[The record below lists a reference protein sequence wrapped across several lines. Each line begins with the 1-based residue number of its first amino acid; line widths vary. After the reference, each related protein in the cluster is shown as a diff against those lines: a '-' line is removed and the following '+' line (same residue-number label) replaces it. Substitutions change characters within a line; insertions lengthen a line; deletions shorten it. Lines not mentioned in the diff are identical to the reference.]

1 MSRAQQFPVDAKA
14 FLQAL
19 GARMGPDERLIT
31 CGFPGDPG
39 DAVPANWRPRPWGP
53 KSSGWGFPTG
63 WNGYVTVGAFG
74 RAEDGSW
81 RRRAGCYMGGL
92 ALMVDDVGTKVSRA
106 VVERLAPSAIVTT
119 SPGNEQWWYFLEE
132 PERDAAR
139 FDALIR
145 AFIAGPLRGQDP
157 GMASVTRVGRLPS
170 FNNGKR
176 AYGGKFETVLETLNE
191 KRFTIEQ
198 LVEEFN
204 LELIGRRASL
214 PRIVPEDGETRI
226 ESHFA
231 VRKFLAQANML
242 KRPDPNRA
250 GWTEITCPWVQGH
263 TGAVD
268 NGAAIREP
276 HEENGFHGAF
286 MCHHGSCAGRGWREL
301 TEWVAEEAA
310 EMLEQIDGKATDELF
325 NSGAEE

>member
-1 MSRAQQFPVDAKA
+1 MSRAMQFPADARA
-14 FLQAL
+14 FLAAL

-39 DAVPANWRPRPWGP
+39 DATPSHWKPRPWGP
-53 KSSGWGFPTG
+53 KSSGWGFPTS

-92 ALMVDDVGTKVSRA
+92 ALMVDDVGTKVPRA
-106 VVERLAPSAIVTT
+106 AVQSLQPSAIVTT
-119 SPGNEQWWYFLEE
+119 SPGNEQWWYFLNE
-132 PERDAAR
+132 PERDAGR

-145 AFIAGPLRGQDP
+145 AFIAGPLGGKDP

-170 FNNGKR
+170 FNNGK
-176 AYGGKFETVLETLNE
+176 ASYGGTFETVLETLNE
-191 KRFTIEQ
+191 RRFSIEE
-198 LVEEFN
+198 LVEEFC
-204 LELIGRRASL
+204 LELVGRRGSL
-214 PRIVPEDGETRI
+214 PRIVPEDGEARI
-226 ESHFA
+226 ANFYEIKS
-231 VRKFLAQANML
+231 FLSSAGML
-242 KRPDPNRA
+242 KRDSPDRD
-250 GWTEITCPWVQGH
+250 GWTEMTCPWVEGH

-276 HEENGFHGAF
+276 NEENGFHGA
-286 MCHHGSCAGRGWREL
+286 MRCHHGSCAGRGWRDL

-310 EMLEQIDGKATDELF
+310 EMLERINEG
-325 NSGAEE
+325 